1 MGARTLPEARAAVL
15 GAREAGLPVLLAMD
29 LFGEGDT
36 LAGGG
41 DILSAFVVLQE
52 LGLAAFGFRAG
63 VTGIALSALERLQPY
78 SRIPLLSISGDMA
91 KALAPGDAEELFARR
106 AAGLAR
112 LGVTMMGIDGA
123 GGDCLAAAARA
134 LANAPPPAGDKINY
148 LDREEIWAA
157 DETQVYYLD
166 TAMEYSPPMACGR
179 DMADRIL
186 EMEREGWDA
195 LCIRADT
202 PEDGDSILQ
211 NNAHLARLPVV
222 FLSDH
227 PAALEAALRA
237 YHGRAIVD
245 SRSALDP
252 RELGRIAAQYG
263 AVVL

>member
-1 MGARTLPEARAAVL
+1 MTGP
-15 GAREAGLPVLLAMD
+15 AGTAW
-29 LFGEGDT
+29 
-36 LAGGG
+36 
-41 DILSAFVVLQE
+41 
-52 LGLAAFGFRAG
+52 
-63 VTGIALSALERLQPY
+63 
-78 SRIPLLSISGDMA
+78 
-91 KALAPGDAEELFARR
+91 
-106 AAGLAR
+106 
-112 LGVTMMGIDGA
+112 
-123 GGDCLAAAARA
+123 
-134 LANAPPPAGDKINY
+134 APPPAGDKINY